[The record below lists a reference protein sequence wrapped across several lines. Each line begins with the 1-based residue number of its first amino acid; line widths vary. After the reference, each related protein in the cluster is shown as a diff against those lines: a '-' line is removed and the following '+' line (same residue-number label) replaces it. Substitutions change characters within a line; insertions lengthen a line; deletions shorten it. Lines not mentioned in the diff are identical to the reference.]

1 MKLKNVLIVVKDIE
15 KSKQFYTDL
24 FGLDVVTDFGEN
36 VIMTEGLVLQGQ
48 AVWRNFLEK
57 EIKLG
62 GHDAE
67 LYFEEDDIDDFIQ
80 KLENCNYNIEYI
92 NPYMEHDWGQRVIRM
107 YDLDKH
113 VIEIGE
119 SMEYVVKRFLK
130 QGFSV
135 EETAKKS
142 QMPIEMVRELAEL
155 ISKDFKNGFRE

>member
-15 KSKQFYTDL
+15 KAKQFYKEL
-24 FGLDVVTDFGEN
+24 FGLHVVTDFGEN

-48 AVWRNFLEK
+48 AVWERFLGK

-67 LYFEEDDIDDFIQ
+67 LYFEEDNIDAFLQ
-80 KLENCNYNIEYI
+80 KLQKSDYDIEYI
-92 NPYMEHDWGQRVIRM
+92 NQCIERDWGQRVIRM
-107 YDLDKH
+107 YDLDRH

-130 QGFSV
+130 EGFSV
-135 EETAKKS
+135 EETAQKS
-142 QMPIEMVRELAEL
+142 QMPIEMVRELAEGML
-155 ISKDFKNGFRE
+155 KR

>member
-24 FGLDVVTDFGEN
+24 FGLHVVTDFGEN
-36 VIMTEGLVLQGQ
+36 VIMTEGLVLQEQ
-48 AVWRNFLEK
+48 AVWEGFLEK

-67 LYFEEDDIDDFIQ
+67 LYFEEDNIDGFIQ
-80 KLENCNYNIEYI
+80 KLKNCNYDIGYI
-92 NPYMEHDWGQRVIRM
+92 NPCVEHDWGQRVIRM
-107 YDLDKH
+107 YDLDRH

-119 SMEYVVKRFLK
+119 SMEYVVRRFLK
-130 QGFSV
+130 EGFSV

-142 QMPIEMVRELAEL
+142 QMPIEMVRELVEVRE
-155 ISKDFKNGFRE
+155 FK

>member
-24 FGLDVVTDFGEN
+24 FGLHVVTDFGEN
-36 VIMTEGLVLQGQ
+36 VIMTEGLVLQEQ
-48 AVWRNFLEK
+48 TVWEGFVKK

-67 LYFEEDDIDDFIQ
+67 LYFEEDNIDGFIQ
-80 KLENCNYNIEYI
+80 KLGNCNYDIEYI
-92 NPYMEHDWGQRVIRM
+92 NPCMDHDWGQRVIRM

-119 SMEYVVKRFLK
+119 SMEYVVKRFLEK
-130 QGFSV
+130 GFSV

-142 QMPIEMVRELAEL
+142 QMPIEMVRELAET
-155 ISKDFKNGFRE
+155 